1 MRQDALVTDHA
12 QTRGAFRNLLGWYR
26 PYLQGSGKTLTLG
39 LICTAIMLACQ
50 AAIPLVFETLLHHG
64 HWSSLV
70 YWLMGL
76 MVAQLVIGYFA
87 HIAGHT
93 VAVTSANQLRRR
105 IFQVTLTGKSLQG
118 HGLDRASVVSRHTT
132 DVDYLSDAF
141 EQTFNQGLPGVFRI
155 LISLGLLTYIEWHAG
170 VAMAVATLVFLFI
183 RSTIGRTLITLDRE
197 RLDANNLLGEAVD
210 EAITSPR
217 IISGLHL
224 HNWIT
229 SRFNTRSHDLSEAA
243 HHQGISIARLV
254 TGAHAAGLAG
264 LLFVV
269 LFAITSG
276 EETLAA
282 VAAAILY
289 VEGVVRGLEALPP
302 WIRSIQLALV
312 SRSRIDQILVGSDDH
327 REQVNAFAKSIDPG
341 LSLETLAFPP
351 NGIVGLVTDASMDPG
366 LALSI
371 LATGHNNDSWRETL
385 DGHHLRTALVNLE
398 VILVPD
404 DPSGFNSTI
413 REQVHA
419 VAPQL
424 SDAHIRALLKQ
435 VGIDDFSISE
445 NGLDSPLG
453 PGSALLTP
461 NERQRLSLAIALAA
475 APSTLLVGP
484 LISLADSETARPL
497 LKVLRESN
505 VPNIIVCLRDPDMA
519 NEVDL
524 VLYCTAKGHQLAT
537 HEELLV
543 SSPEYSQL
551 WSRRLSTGEIDLSS
565 IGIEAG
571 QQENLL
577 TRMLT
582 ERYEAGD
589 YIYRQGAPADRV
601 VFIISGSVEI
611 ATQDDEGHQRRV
623 AILGPGNHC
632 GDLRLTVGEERGEH
646 AIAIQTTVT
655 RSLSREAI
663 SAGMMGLLDR
673 TPAERRIVASILRE
687 GSSSLEEI
695 SARLTEFDPAE
706 LSKAIDL
713 LLSDGAL
720 RESEGRYS
728 VIQKRAVK
736 AGGRALLDKLNFD

>member
-1 MRQDALVTDHA
+1 
-12 QTRGAFRNLLGWYR
+12 
-26 PYLQGSGKTLTLG
+26 
-39 LICTAIMLACQ
+39 
-50 AAIPLVFETLLHHG
+50 
-64 HWSSLV
+64 
-70 YWLMGL
+70 
-76 MVAQLVIGYFA
+76 
-87 HIAGHT
+87 
-93 VAVTSANQLRRR
+93 
-105 IFQVTLTGKSLQG
+105 
-118 HGLDRASVVSRHTT
+118 
-132 DVDYLSDAF
+132 
-141 EQTFNQGLPGVFRI
+141 
-155 LISLGLLTYIEWHAG
+155 
-170 VAMAVATLVFLFI
+170 
-183 RSTIGRTLITLDRE
+183 
-197 RLDANNLLGEAVD
+197 
-210 EAITSPR
+210 
-217 IISGLHL
+217 
-224 HNWIT
+224 
-229 SRFNTRSHDLSEAA
+229 
-243 HHQGISIARLV
+243 
-254 TGAHAAGLAG
+254 
-264 LLFVV
+264 
-269 LFAITSG
+269 
-276 EETLAA
+276 
-282 VAAAILY
+282 
-289 VEGVVRGLEALPP
+289 
-302 WIRSIQLALV
+302 
-312 SRSRIDQILVGSDDH
+312 
-327 REQVNAFAKSIDPG
+327 
-341 LSLETLAFPP
+341 LSLENLEFPA
-351 NGIVGLVTDASMDPG
+351 NGIVGLVTDSSTDPA
-366 LALSI
+366 LVLSI
-371 LATGHNNDSWRETL
+371 LAAGHNADSWRETL
-385 DGHHLRTALVNLE
+385 DGHRLRTHQVNLD
-398 VILVPD
+398 VMLVPD

-413 REQVHA
+413 REQIYA
-419 VAPQL
+419 VAPDL
-424 SDAHIRALLKQ
+424 ADSHIRALLKQ
-435 VGIDDFSISE
+435 VGIDDFSITD
-445 NGLDSPLG
+445 NGLDTPLG

-497 LKVLRESN
+497 LKIIRESN

-565 IGIEAG
+565 IGIEPG

-582 ERYEAGD
+582 ERYETGD

-611 ATQDDEGHQRRV
+611 ATQSDDGQQRRV

-646 AIAIQTTVT
+646 AIAVQTTVT

-687 GSSSLEEI
+687 GSSTLEEI